1 MNINSELAHAGSQ
14 NKKTGKI
21 KPKLEEAA
29 ECPGESNEINLK
41 KPFIVLRKYQDRM
54 VSSNARKLWK
64 ETGVNRNIEKH
75 LEEELKNMYE
85 R

>member
-1 MNINSELAHAGSQ
+1 MNIDSELAHAGSH
-14 NKKTGKI
+14 NKKTGKL
-21 KPKLEEAA
+21 KPKLEEVEDA
-29 ECPGESNEINLK
+29 PGESNEINLK

-64 ETGVNRNIEKH
+64 ETGVNRSIDKH